1 MCFIHIKGETF
12 MRMNKRLFYV
22 GSFVAILTFLA
33 SLILTVM
40 NKTENISIN
49 YSINV
54 LLAIFGSSFVLIIT
68 SIWGYLN
75 ERKNYEI
82 QYACFFR
89 DFLLRIVRFLIIYDG
104 KKSSPKEVFNIA
116 GDIHALYDSFAYVQ
130 AFQIY
135 GYFLK
140 KGCRCKFMRI
150 LQNKSFEYAKE
161 LTRIRILAQNA
172 YENNET
178 EFSFK
183 TSITVSQLEN
193 EKGLIDTFL
202 KNK

>member
-1 MCFIHIKGETF
+1 

-40 NKTENISIN
+40 NKTENSSIN

-104 KKSSPKEVFNIA
+104 KNHHQKKCLILQVIFMLYMTVLHMCKPFKYM
-116 GDIHALYDSFAYVQ
+116 DI
-130 AFQIY
+130 
-135 GYFLK
+135 FLK
-140 KGCRCKFMRI
+140 KVVDVNLCAYYRTSLLNIQKNWHEFAYWHKMLTKTMKQNFHLKQV
-150 LQNKSFEYAKE
+150 LQ
-161 LTRIRILAQNA
+161 
-172 YENNET
+172 
-178 EFSFK
+178 
-183 TSITVSQLEN
+183 
-193 EKGLIDTFL
+193 
-202 KNK
+202 